1 MRMRVVDHLWE
12 SLAEA
17 GRELLRLG
25 RGQRRRDVRELC
37 RELLSTR
44 GEASGTALARE
55 VVEAYRAMD
64 EDARLRFFHHLLHD
78 FGVDHEAVE
87 RALEAYRRHADAH
100 TLARLC
106 QAAEPRRVE
115 LFRRMNMAP
124 EGTRHLV
131 ALRAELLRQL
141 AAHPEL
147 AEVDEDLRR
156 LLSGW
161 FNPGFLTLQ
170 RIDWHSP
177 AALLE
182 KIIAYERVHRIP
194 DFEALKRRLAPDRR
208 CYAYF
213 HPALPDEPLIFV
225 EVALV
230 AGMAARI
237 APLIDPEA
245 PVFDPARAD
254 TAIFYSINNC
264 QEGLRGV
271 TLGNFL
277 LKLVVE
283 DLGREL
289 PQLRTF
295 ATLSPVPT
303 FRDWVEAAEQADD
316 PAIGEA
322 ERQALAIVRTPDW
335 WQDAEK
341 AEAAR
346 APLVRLCAYYLVLV
360 KDAAGRPR
368 DPVARFHLRNGA
380 RLERIDWLADTSPK
394 GLRESFGIMV
404 NYLYDPAQIVRH
416 HERFVASGEVAH
428 APAVRS
434 LLRGLERGARLPA
447 RTAGA

>member
-1 MRMRVVDHLWE
+1 MRVVDQLWV

-25 RGQRRRDVRELC
+25 RGNRRRDVLDLC
-37 RELLSTR
+37 RDLLSTR

-55 VVEAYRAMD
+55 VVEAWLAMD
-64 EDARLRFFHHLLHD
+64 EDARLRFFLQLLHE
-78 FGVDHEAVE
+78 FGVDQEAVE
-87 RALEAYRRHADAH
+87 RALESYRRHPDAR
-100 TLARLC
+100 TLARLRT
-106 QAAEPRRVE
+106 AAEPRRQE

-124 EGTRHLV
+124 DGTRHLV
-131 ALRAELLRQL
+131 AMRAELLRHL

-147 AEVDEDLRR
+147 AEVDEDLRQ

-182 KIIAYERVHRIP
+182 KIKTYEKVHRIP
-194 DFEALKRRLAPDRR
+194 DLESLKRRLAADRR

-230 AGMAARI
+230 AGMAEHI

-245 PVFDPARAD
+245 PVFDPTRAD

-277 LKLVVE
+277 IKLVVE

-295 ATLSPVPT
+295 ATLSPVPG
-303 FRDWVEAAEQADD
+303 FRYWLEHAEQGED
-316 PAIGEA
+316 PVIGEA
-322 ERQALAIVRTPDW
+322 ERAALAVVREPDW
-335 WQDAEK
+335 WRDP
-341 AEAAR
+341 AR
-346 APLVRLCAYYLVLV
+346 AEEARGPLMALCAHYLVRV
-360 KDAAGRPR
+360 KDERGRPR

-380 RLERIDWLADTSPK
+380 RLERVDWLADTSPK

-404 NYLYDPAQIVRH
+404 NYLYDPARIVRN
-416 HERFVASGEVAH
+416 HERYVASGEVTH
-428 APAVRS
+428 SPAVRT
-434 LLRGLERGARLPA
+434 LLRGLETGARLPA
-447 RTAGA
+447 RAGGAS